1 MPTPLSYHL
10 PSILQ
15 AGDGPPQIRP
25 YHTIIEIAEH
35 KRKGSLKVRKWRSI
49 FNLGR
54 SGHET
59 KRKLPL
65 RTEDRE
71 EKSSKGTLRPAKSM
85 DSLSAAAGVSDE
97 PEGLVGSSS
106 SQPSSL
112 MIESLENSSMDAA
125 EGEQE
130 PEAEALGSANSEPG
144 TPQAGRSAVRAL
156 GSSRA
161 ERCAGVHI
169 SDPYNVNLPLH
180 ITSILSVPPN
190 IISNVSLVRLTRGLE
205 CPALQARPSPASGP
219 GPGPGLGPGPPD
231 EKSEA
236 RSVPG
241 PLDDL
246 SPMDMA
252 PALED
257 SLSQEVEEFSVEPP
271 LDDLSLDDAQYVL
284 APNCCSLDSASPDVE
299 EDYGEEVFLSAYDDL
314 SPLLGP
320 KPINWEGVGSLEEE
334 TARCGK
340 QSPTQAEEEQ
350 ACWETGQDT
359 EAEPQSTS
367 DNREEAESAPETEI
381 EAGKPDEKGGEAERS
396 QEVMGSLE
404 EGNGE
409 ELEAKEENSKGQEA
423 ESIEEIK
430 DMGKTREQ
438 GRDEEREI
446 ERKGGAEKGEDTP
459 VESELDPEHMPQEYL
474 VPEESWVVIHKHEAE
489 KGREGDIRLR
499 RKSDHKSR
507 EDQGHGEDSRS
518 PEEGDNGKEVD
529 NSKEQKSIDVET
541 EGMRGVGVHLEE
553 GGLSEG
559 PGVELLRVASTEEIN
574 ETSEMEQAPVQP
586 SEMEGMEA
594 EGQLNPETCDMYSC
608 PCGSTGGVGMRL
620 ASTLVQ
626 VRQVRSVP
634 VVPPKPQFA
643 KMPSAM
649 CSKIHIAPAN
659 PCPRPGRLDGT
670 PGEKWSSRA
679 SWRNGGSLSFD
690 AAVALARERQRTEA
704 QGVRR
709 TQTCTGGGDYSLNS
723 RTSPCSMIP
732 AHSSRPFS
740 CLELPPDAIEGSE
753 PRSRFSLPPR
763 ELHPAVPLVVPQR
776 QTYAFETQTNHGK
789 DEGV

>member
-1 MPTPLSYHL
+1 
-10 PSILQ
+10 
-15 AGDGPPQIRP
+15 
-25 YHTIIEIAEH
+25 
-35 KRKGSLKVRKWRSI
+35 
-49 FNLGR
+49 
-54 SGHET
+54 
-59 KRKLPL
+59 
-65 RTEDRE
+65 
-71 EKSSKGTLRPAKSM
+71 
-85 DSLSAAAGVSDE
+85 
-97 PEGLVGSSS
+97 
-106 SQPSSL
+106 
-112 MIESLENSSMDAA
+112 
-125 EGEQE
+125 
-130 PEAEALGSANSEPG
+130 
-144 TPQAGRSAVRAL
+144 
-156 GSSRA
+156 
-161 ERCAGVHI
+161 
-169 SDPYNVNLPLH
+169 
-180 ITSILSVPPN
+180 
-190 IISNVSLVRLTRGLE
+190 
-205 CPALQARPSPASGP
+205 
-219 GPGPGLGPGPPD
+219 
-231 EKSEA
+231 
-236 RSVPG
+236 
-241 PLDDL
+241 
-246 SPMDMA
+246 
-252 PALED
+252 
-257 SLSQEVEEFSVEPP
+257 
-271 LDDLSLDDAQYVL
+271 
-284 APNCCSLDSASPDVE
+284 
-299 EDYGEEVFLSAYDDL
+299 
-314 SPLLGP
+314 
-320 KPINWEGVGSLEEE
+320 
-334 TARCGK
+334 
-340 QSPTQAEEEQ
+340 
-350 ACWETGQDT
+350 
-359 EAEPQSTS
+359 
-367 DNREEAESAPETEI
+367 
-381 EAGKPDEKGGEAERS
+381 
-396 QEVMGSLE
+396 
-404 EGNGE
+404 
-409 ELEAKEENSKGQEA
+409 
-423 ESIEEIK
+423 
-430 DMGKTREQ
+430 MGKTREQ

-499 RKSDHKSR
+499 RKSGHKSR

-518 PEEGDNGKEVD
+518 PEEGDDGKEGGI
-529 NSKEQKSIDVET
+529 SKEQKSIDVET
-541 EGMRGVGVHLEE
+541 EGMRGVGDHLDEV
-553 GGLSEG
+553 GLSAG
-559 PGVELLRVASTEEIN
+559 PGVKLLRVASPEEIN

-586 SEMEGMEA
+586 SETEGMEA